1 MKEKSFFYG
10 IIALVVMLALSVF
23 TSCDSDME
31 DFSLNVKPNEG
42 GGDNTEVTITVT
54 RDSENGTVVA
64 SKEVNGVVQDTTV
77 VVPLGAVKFDISP
90 LDTIKVTKPEVS
102 SVDFAETGSNSN
114 NWEAEGVSYT
124 KTVRTYRHQLSG
136 YLKDITIS
144 YLDAEM
150 TLWGKK

>member
-54 RDSENGTVVA
+54 RDSENGTVV
-64 SKEVNGVVQDTTV
+64 SKK
-77 VVPLGAVKFDISP
+77 LHSFDFY
-90 LDTIKVTKPEVS
+90 D
-102 SVDFAETGSNSN
+102 SNH
-114 NWEAEGVSYT
+114 T
-124 KTVRTYRHQLSG
+124 SG
-136 YLKDITIS
+136 F
-144 YLDAEM
+144 
-150 TLWGKK
+150 

>member
-1 MKEKSFFYG
+1 M
-10 IIALVVMLALSVF
+10 
-23 TSCDSDME
+23 
-31 DFSLNVKPNEG
+31 
-42 GGDNTEVTITVT
+42 TITVT

-114 NWEAEGVSYT
+114 NWEAEGEIGRAHV
-124 KTVRTYRHQLSG
+124 
-136 YLKDITIS
+136 
-144 YLDAEM
+144 
-150 TLWGKK
+150 